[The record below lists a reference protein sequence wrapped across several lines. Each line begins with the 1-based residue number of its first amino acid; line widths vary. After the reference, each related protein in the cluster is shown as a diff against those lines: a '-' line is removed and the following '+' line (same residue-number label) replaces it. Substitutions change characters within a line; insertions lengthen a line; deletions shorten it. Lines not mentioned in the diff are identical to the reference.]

1 MDLTQILNNVQP
13 QESKGEMKALP
24 KGTYNVRIEQVE
36 GKTNES
42 TGSAGVN
49 VKMRVFGNKFNN
61 YVLFDYMLIKGNENA
76 LKYSLPKL
84 KRLGAVMGS
93 EDTSKW
99 LGKQAS
105 VQVSV
110 DNKDESKNIVWSY
123 SDASIEDN
131 TPFNNNSDAKI
142 TATDLPF

>member
-13 QESKGEMKALP
+13 QESKGDLKALP
-24 KGTYNVRIEQVE
+24 KGVYNVMIEEVE
-36 GKTNES
+36 GKQNES
-42 TGSAGVN
+42 TGAAGVN

-61 YVLFDYMLIKGNENA
+61 YVLYDYMLIKGNENA

-84 KRLGAVMGS
+84 KKLGVVMES

-110 DNKDESKNIVWSY
+110 DNKDESKNIIWSY
-123 SDASIEDN
+123 DSPKVEDN
-131 TPFNNNSDAKI
+131 TPVNNNKDAVI
-142 TATDLPF
+142 TANDLPF